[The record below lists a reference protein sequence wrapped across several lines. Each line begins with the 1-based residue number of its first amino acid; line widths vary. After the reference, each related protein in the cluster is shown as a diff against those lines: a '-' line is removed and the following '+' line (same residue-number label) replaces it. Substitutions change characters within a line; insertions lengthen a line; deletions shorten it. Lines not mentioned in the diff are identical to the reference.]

1 MIISLALKTK
11 VLKNESLAKES
22 LLKDLSTTK
31 DLLVSFEFR
40 CGTGLAGIPLSFFK
54 DFGFIRE

>member
-40 CGTGLAGIPLSFFK
+40 CGTGLAYPFLFYK